1 VGRKPI
7 ILGKYYFNFSLIFV
21 QDAGHRLNMEQ
32 ANEILLEQLGDITL
46 LDIRGDVT
54 ILSESFLNDA
64 YADANSQGVSKILL
78 KFEENAYINSGGIS
92 VLIQLLAQTQKNNQQ
107 IGITGLS
114 DHFKKIFN
122 MVGITKFAKIYNTR
136 EEALEGMS

>member
-1 VGRKPI
+1 
-7 ILGKYYFNFSLIFV
+7 
-21 QDAGHRLNMEQ
+21 MEQ

-54 ILSESFLNDA
+54 ILSEPFLNDA
-64 YADANSQGVSKILL
+64 YADAHSRGAGKILL
-78 KFEENAYINSGGIS
+78 NFEENAYINSGGIS
-92 VLIQLLAQTQKNNQQ
+92 VLIQLLAKTKENNQQ

-122 MVGITKFAKIYNTR
+122 MVGITKFAKIYNSR
-136 EEALEGMS
+136 EDAQEGMS

>member
-1 VGRKPI
+1 
-7 ILGKYYFNFSLIFV
+7 
-21 QDAGHRLNMEQ
+21 MEQ

>member
-1 VGRKPI
+1 
-7 ILGKYYFNFSLIFV
+7 
-21 QDAGHRLNMEQ
+21 MEQ

-46 LDIRGDVT
+46 IDIRGDVT

-64 YADANSQGVSKILL
+64 YADANNRGAGKILL

-136 EEALEGMS
+136 EEALERMS

>member
-1 VGRKPI
+1 M
-7 ILGKYYFNFSLIFV
+7 
-21 QDAGHRLNMEQ
+21 QQ
-32 ANEILLEQLGDITL
+32 ANEILLEQLGDIIL

-54 ILSESFLNDA
+54 ILSESFLYDA
-64 YADANSQGVSKILL
+64 YADANSRDAGKILL

-92 VLIQLLAQTQKNNQQ
+92 VLIQLLAKTEQNKQQ

-136 EEALEGMS
+136 EEALEAMS

>member
-1 VGRKPI
+1 
-7 ILGKYYFNFSLIFV
+7 
-21 QDAGHRLNMEQ
+21 MEK
-32 ANEILLEQLGDITL
+32 ANEILLEQLGDVTL

-54 ILSESFLNDA
+54 ILSEPFLNEA
-64 YADANSQGVSKILL
+64 YADTNSQGAAKILL

-122 MVGITKFAKIYNTR
+122 MVGITKFAEIYDTR
-136 EEALEGMS
+136 EKALELMC

>member
-1 VGRKPI
+1 
-7 ILGKYYFNFSLIFV
+7 
-21 QDAGHRLNMEQ
+21 MEP
-32 ANEILLEQLGDITL
+32 ANEILLEQLGDITF

-64 YADANSQGVSKILL
+64 YADANSRGASKILL
-78 KFEENAYINSGGIS
+78 KFEETAYINSGGIS
-92 VLIQLLAQTQKNNQQ
+92 VLIQLLAKTEQNKQQ

-122 MVGITKFAKIYNTR
+122 MVGITKFAKIYDSR
-136 EEALEGMS
+136 EDALEGMS

>member
-1 VGRKPI
+1 
-7 ILGKYYFNFSLIFV
+7 
-21 QDAGHRLNMEQ
+21 MEQ
-32 ANEILLEQLGDITL
+32 ANQILLEQLGDITL
-46 LDIRGDVT
+46 LDILGDVT

-64 YADANSQGVSKILL
+64 YADANNRDAGKILL

-92 VLIQLLAQTQKNNQQ
+92 VLIQLLAKTKQNNQQ

-122 MVGITKFAKIYNTR
+122 MVGITKFAKIYHTR
-136 EEALEGMS
+136 EEAQEAMS

>member
-1 VGRKPI
+1 
-7 ILGKYYFNFSLIFV
+7 
-21 QDAGHRLNMEQ
+21 MEQ

-54 ILSESFLNDA
+54 ILSEPFLNDA
-64 YADANSQGVSKILL
+64 YADANSQGAAKILI
-78 KFEENAYINSGGIS
+78 KFEESAYINSGGIS

-107 IGITGLS
+107 IGVTGLS

-136 EEALEGMS
+136 EEALERMS

>member
-1 VGRKPI
+1 
-7 ILGKYYFNFSLIFV
+7 
-21 QDAGHRLNMEQ
+21 MEK
-32 ANEILLEQLGDITL
+32 ANEILLEQLGDVTL

-122 MVGITKFAKIYNTR
+122 MVGITKFAEIYDTR
-136 EEALEGMS
+136 EKALELMS

>member
-1 VGRKPI
+1 
-7 ILGKYYFNFSLIFV
+7 
-21 QDAGHRLNMEQ
+21 MEP
-32 ANEILLEQLGDITL
+32 ANEIILEQLDNVML

-64 YADANSQGVSKILL
+64 YADANNRGADRMLL

-92 VLIQLLAQTQKNNQQ
+92 VLIQLLARTEQNNQQ
-107 IGITGLS
+107 IGITSLS

-122 MVGITKFAKIYNTR
+122 MVGITKFAKIYNSR
-136 EEALEGMS
+136 EEALEDMS

>member
-1 VGRKPI
+1 
-7 ILGKYYFNFSLIFV
+7 
-21 QDAGHRLNMEQ
+21 MEQ

-64 YADANSQGVSKILL
+64 YADASSRGAGKILL
-78 KFEENAYINSGGIS
+78 NFEENAYINSGGIS
-92 VLIQLLAQTQKNNQQ
+92 VLIQLLAKTKQNNQQ

-136 EEALEGMS
+136 EEALEGLS